1 MKSNIKPEH
10 KSVLLNQVLEYA
22 MPENGEI
29 FVDGTF
35 GLGGHTRAVLERYK
49 NIKLAIGID
58 RDSEILNYARDTF
71 DEPRLSLY
79 QAKASDLPMVLEN
92 AGVNSVDGILL
103 DLGVSSY
110 QLDNPDRGFSFS
122 KNGPLDMR
130 MNPSDSETAADLVN
144 NLSKEELVKIIYEYG
159 EERFGRKIADAI
171 VKYRETKAF
180 ETTEELAKVIC
191 DTVPSLPKN
200 QKHIHPAT
208 RTFQAL
214 RIAVNH
220 ELDEVSNFLNI
231 CLDCL
236 NPGGHL
242 TIISFHSLEDR
253 LVKNFIQKN
262 SKGCECPPQFPV
274 CVCGKKPRIKILT
287 KKAIFAEEDE
297 IKLNPRAR
305 SARLRA
311 IAKI

>member
-1 MKSNIKPEH
+1 MKSNVKPEH
-10 KSVLLNQVLEYA
+10 KSVLLHQVVEYA
-22 MPENGEI
+22 MPKNGEI

-35 GLGGHTRAVLERYK
+35 GLGGHTRAVLEQYK

-58 RDSEILNYARDTF
+58 RDSEILNYARETF

-79 QAKASDLPMVLEN
+79 QAMASDLPMVLEN
-92 AGVNSVDGILL
+92 TGIKSVDGILL

-122 KNGPLDMR
+122 KSGPLDMR
-130 MNPSDSETAADLVN
+130 MNPSEGETAADIVN
-144 NLSKEELVKIIYEYG
+144 NLSKEDLEKIIYEYG

-171 VKYRETKAF
+171 VRYRETNKLF
-180 ETTEELAKVIC
+180 ETTDELAKVVC
-191 DTVPSLPKN
+191 DSVPSLPRE

-208 RTFQAL
+208 KTFQAL

-220 ELDEVSNFLNI
+220 ELDEISDFFNI

-253 LVKNFIQKN
+253 FVKRFFNK
-262 SKGCECPPQFPV
+262 V
-274 CVCGKKPRIKILT
+274 VGKAVDRFDSEYQQNRVSLANILT
-287 KKAIFAEEDE
+287 KKPNSQQ
-297 IKLNPRAR
+297 KM
-305 SARLRA
+305 RLPSIIVTDLQRC
-311 IAKI
+311 ISWKK

>member
-1 MKSNIKPEH
+1 MKNNIKPEH

-22 MPENGEI
+22 LPEKGRF

-35 GLGGHTRAVLERYK
+35 GLGGHTRAILNKYK
-49 NIKLAIGID
+49 NIQLAIGID
-58 RDSEILNYARDTF
+58 RDSEILNYARDSF
-71 DEPRLSLY
+71 DDPRLSLY

-92 AGVNSVDGILL
+92 AGITAVDGILL

-122 KNGPLDMR
+122 KSGPLDMR
-130 MNPSDSETAADLVN
+130 MNMSEGETAADLVN
-144 NLSKEELVKIIYEYG
+144 NLSKEELEKIIFEYG
-159 EERFGRKIADAI
+159 EERFGRKIAEAI
-171 VKYRETKAF
+171 VKFRAEKPF
-180 ETTEELAKVIC
+180 ETTEELSKVVC
-191 DTVPSLPKN
+191 DVVPSMPKN

-220 ELDEVSNFLNI
+220 ELDEINEFLNI
-231 CLDCL
+231 SLDCL
-236 NPGGHL
+236 NSGGHL

-274 CVCGKKPRIKILT
+274 CVCGKKPTIKVLT

-297 IKLNPRAR
+297 IKQNPRAR
-305 SARLRA
+305 SARLRSVV
-311 IAKI
+311 KL

>member
-1 MKSNIKPEH
+1 MENKIKPEH
-10 KSVLLNQVLEYA
+10 KSVLLEQVVKYA
-22 MPENGEI
+22 LPENGKY

-35 GLGGHTRAVLERYK
+35 GLGGHTRAILSRYNSIEK
-49 NIKLAIGID
+49 AIGID
-58 RDSEILNYARDTF
+58 RDAEILNYARDSF
-71 DEPRLSLY
+71 DDERLALF
-79 QAKASDLPMVLEN
+79 QGKASDLPSVLEYT
-92 AGVNSVDGILL
+92 GIDKVDGILL

-122 KNGPLDMR
+122 KSGPLDMR
-130 MNPSDSETAADLVN
+130 MNTSEGSTAADLIN
-144 NLSKEELVKIIYEYG
+144 SLSKSELEKIIFEYG
-159 EERFGRKIADAI
+159 EERFGRKIAEAI
-171 VKYRETKAF
+171 VKYRDTKPF
-180 ETTEELAKVIC
+180 ETTDELAKVVC
-191 DTVPSLPKN
+191 EVVPSLPRN

-208 RTFQAL
+208 KTFQAI

-220 ELDEVSNFLNI
+220 ELEEISDFLEVALG
-231 CLDCL
+231 CL

-262 SKGCECPPQFPV
+262 VRGCECPPNFPV
-274 CVCGKKPRIKILT
+274 CVCGKKPTIKLLT

-297 IKLNPRAR
+297 IAKNPRAR

-311 IAKI
+311 VEKL

>member
-1 MKSNIKPEH
+1 MKNNMKPEH
-10 KSVLLNQVLEYA
+10 KSVLLTQVLEYA
-22 MPENGEI
+22 MPENGRV

-35 GLGGHTRAVLERYK
+35 GLGGHTKAILNKYK
-49 NIKLAIGID
+49 NIQLAIGID
-58 RDSEILNYARDTF
+58 RDSEILNYARENF
-71 DEPRLSLY
+71 DDPRLSLY

-92 AGVNSVDGILL
+92 AGVAAADGILL

-122 KNGPLDMR
+122 KSGPLDMR
-130 MNPSDSETAADLVN
+130 MNTTDGETAADLVN
-144 NLSKEELVKIIYEYG
+144 NLEKEELEKIIFEYG
-159 EERFGRKIADAI
+159 EERFGRKIAEAI
-171 VKYRETKAF
+171 VKYREEKPF
-180 ETTEELAKVIC
+180 ESTDELAKVVC
-191 DTVPSLPKN
+191 DVVPSMPKN

-220 ELDEVSNFLNI
+220 ELDEIKDFLNI
-231 CLDCL
+231 SLDCL

-274 CVCGKKPRIKILT
+274 CVCGKKPTIKVLT

-297 IKLNPRAR
+297 IMLNPRAR
-305 SARLRA
+305 SARLRSVV
-311 IAKI
+311 KI

>member
-1 MKSNIKPEH
+1 MKSNVKPEH
-10 KSVLLNQVLEYA
+10 KSVLLEQVVEYA
-22 MPENGEI
+22 MPENGKI

-35 GLGGHTRAVLERYK
+35 GLGGHTRAVLEHYK

-79 QAKASDLPMVLEN
+79 QAMASDLPMVLEN
-92 AGVNSVDGILL
+92 AGVKGVDGILL

-110 QLDNPDRGFSFS
+110 QLDNPDRGFSFAKS
-122 KNGPLDMR
+122 GPLDMR
-130 MNPSDSETAADLVN
+130 MNQTEGETAADLVN
-144 NLSKEELVKIIYEYG
+144 TLSKEELEKIIFEYG

-171 VKYRETKAF
+171 VRYRENKPF
-180 ETTEELAKVIC
+180 KTTDELAKVIC
-191 DTVPSLPKN
+191 DVVPSLPKN

-220 ELDEVSNFLNI
+220 ELDEISDFLNI
-231 CLDCL
+231 CLDSL
-236 NPGGHL
+236 NSGGHL

-287 KKAIFAEEDE
+287 KKAVFAEDDE
-297 IKLNPRAR
+297 VKINPRAR

-311 IAKI
+311 VVKI